1 MKWILFLA
9 LTVISLTS
17 FDQAKPDSILLLN
30 GKSYVGEITGMGFVK
45 SDSVLNFKYTNKKGR
60 TIFQEFETRRIFSY
74 TQNGLSR
81 VVYVPNEFE
90 GDFLTVQETKDVT
103 IGSYDARHTF
113 KPHVPFWTSF
123 GIGLGASLWDTYLTK
138 KEATDSSLVAPKEP
152 GFFKGDPSIFP
163 FITPVVLSVAW
174 SFPSFKLKQKKML
187 HKHYVGNE
195 NYYRGYHRI
204 AKQRR
209 MLGALFGSLSG
220 IAVGMVSYY
229 IFH

>member
-1 MKWILFLA
+1 MKIFMCIAGL
-9 LTVISLTS
+9 ILTS
-17 FDQAKPDSILLLN
+17 TVFGQAQPDSILLLN
-30 GKSYVGEITGMGFVK
+30 GKSFIGEITGFGFSK
-45 SDSVLNFKYTNKKGR
+45 ADSVLNFKYANKKGK
-60 TIFQEFETRRIFSY
+60 TIFQEIETRRIFSY
-74 TQNGLSR
+74 TEDGVSR
-81 VVYVPNEFE
+81 TLYIPNEFQ
-90 GDFLTVQETKDVT
+90 GDYLTVKETRDVT

-113 KPHVPFWTSF
+113 KPHVAFWTSF

-187 HKHYVGNE
+187 HKNYFGNE
-195 NYYRGYHRI
+195 NYYRGYQRI

-220 IAVGMVSYY
+220 LAVGMVSYY